1 MSKAEMNVL
10 ERRLRPVY
18 DSLDSSN
25 YKKALQETEKVL
37 KKHPTTTAAKV
48 LKALA
53 LIRLERLAEAME
65 IIDAL
70 DVAGVK
76 HDDLTLQAFV
86 HCYRDS
92 NQTARIV
99 TLYERAI
106 VVDPSEHNLTMLFM
120 AYTRERMYKEQQKIG
135 LRLFKDVGNVPY
147 YLWSV
152 MSLVMQ
158 ANENPELGKK
168 MLLPLA
174 EKMFKTQIEK
184 TGYTEGSAAEYELQL
199 LILEGQEKWAECA
212 EFMEKPHAT
221 KLPLAPYNLVEKGI
235 EYLTRNEQWEKVD
248 EVGTNALADMS
259 DNWNLWKVLVDSAI
273 TQIQKLLENPQKPEN
288 LEAAK
293 NHVKRIADL
302 IETHK
307 KKVEWTVR
315 GPYLATFLALKK
327 FTQMAKQIPDFQD
340 FESIFGKIAE
350 KMLEYVEHS
359 YKKPVCFG
367 DLQMFFDF
375 LTAEQK
381 TEFLK
386 GMQAWIRKISAQDD
400 VEEDESKVWAIIL
413 VERCGRAL
421 GEHAKLDAA
430 AQRSLFQ
437 QCIAQIAA
445 PGRSEHAQGVLCNLA
460 CAHLWDAYR
469 KDSEFYGELSTN
481 SEIAGRKELV

>member
-1 MSKAEMNVL
+1 
-10 ERRLRPVY
+10 
-18 DSLDSSN
+18 
-25 YKKALQETEKVL
+25 
-37 KKHPTTTAAKV
+37 V

-106 VVDPSEHNLTMLFM
+106 IVDPSEHNLTMLFM

-248 EVGTNALADMS
+248 EVGTNALADM
-259 DNWNLWKVLVDSAI
+259 
-273 TQIQKLLENPQKPEN
+273 
-288 LEAAK
+288 
-293 NHVKRIADL
+293 
-302 IETHK
+302 
-307 KKVEWTVR
+307 
-315 GPYLATFLALKK
+315 
-327 FTQMAKQIPDFQD
+327 
-340 FESIFGKIAE
+340 
-350 KMLEYVEHS
+350 
-359 YKKPVCFG
+359 
-367 DLQMFFDF
+367 
-375 LTAEQK
+375 
-381 TEFLK
+381 
-386 GMQAWIRKISAQDD
+386 
-400 VEEDESKVWAIIL
+400 
-413 VERCGRAL
+413 
-421 GEHAKLDAA
+421 
-430 AQRSLFQ
+430 
-437 QCIAQIAA
+437 
-445 PGRSEHAQGVLCNLA
+445 
-460 CAHLWDAYR
+460 
-469 KDSEFYGELSTN
+469 
-481 SEIAGRKELV
+481 